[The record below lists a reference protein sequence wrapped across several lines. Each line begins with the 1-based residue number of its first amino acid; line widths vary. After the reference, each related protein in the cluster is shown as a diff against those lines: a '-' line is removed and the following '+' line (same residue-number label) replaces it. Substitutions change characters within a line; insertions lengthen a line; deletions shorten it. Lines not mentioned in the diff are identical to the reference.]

1 MIKAPLFVMVG
12 KKRFP
17 INLNHFRNA
26 YFHAI
31 NRSKILYKEQIQNQL
46 KGLVLNPPLTITYT
60 YYPPDKRLSDL
71 GNVLTIQSK
80 YFEDALVEL
89 GYLEDDN
96 YTIINQIIYRVGTLD
111 KVDPRVEIE
120 IRSSNDL

>member
-1 MIKAPLFVMVG
+1 MVG

-31 NRSKILYKEQIQNQL
+31 NRSKILYKEQIQSQL
-46 KGLVLNPPLTITYT
+46 EGLVLVPPLTITYT
-60 YYPPDKRLSDL
+60 YYPPDKRLADL

-96 YTIINQIIYRVGTLD
+96 YTFINRSIYKFGSMDRE
-111 KVDPRVEIE
+111 DPRVEIE
-120 IRSSNDL
+120 IRSTE

>member
-1 MIKAPLFVMVG
+1 VIKAPLFVMVG

-31 NRSKILYKEQIQNQL
+31 NKSKILYKEQIQSQL
-46 KGLVLNPPLTITYT
+46 KGLVLFPPLTITYT
-60 YYPPDKRLSDL
+60 YYPPDKRLADL

-96 YTIINQIIYRVGTLD
+96 YTFINRSIYKFGSMDRA
-111 KVDPRVEIE
+111 DPRVEIE
-120 IRSSNDL
+120 IRSTE

>member
-1 MIKAPLFVMVG
+1 MVG
-12 KKRFP
+12 KKRCP
-17 INLNHFRNA
+17 INLNWYRNA
-26 YFHAI
+26 YFHSI
-31 NRSKILYKEQIQNQL
+31 NKSKILYKEQIQSQL
-46 KGLVLNPPLTITYT
+46 EGLVLNPPVTITYT

-96 YTIINQIIYRVGTLD
+96 HNIINQIIYRVGTLD

-120 IRSSNDL
+120 IRSST

>member
-1 MIKAPLFVMVG
+1 VIKAPLFVMVG

-31 NRSKILYKEQIQNQL
+31 NKSKILYKEQIQSQL
-46 KGLVLNPPLTITYT
+46 VGLSLVPPLTITYT

-96 YTIINQIIYRVGTLD
+96 YTFINQSIYKFGSMDRT
-111 KVDPRVEIE
+111 DPRVEID
-120 IRSSNDL
+120 IRSTE

>member
-1 MIKAPLFVMVG
+1 MVG

-26 YFHAI
+26 YFHSI
-31 NRSKILYKEQIQNQL
+31 NKSKILYKEQIQSQL
-46 KGLVLNPPLTITYT
+46 VELKLIPPLTITYT
-60 YYPPDKRLSDL
+60 YFPPDKRLSDL

-96 YTIINQIIYRVGTLD
+96 YTFIDQIIYKFGSIDR
-111 KVDPRVEIE
+111 VDPRVEID
-120 IRSSNDL
+120 IRSSI

>member
-31 NRSKILYKEQIQNQL
+31 NRSKILYKEQIQSQL
-46 KGLVLNPPLTITYT
+46 EGLVLVPPLTITYT
-60 YYPPDKRLSDL
+60 YYPPDKRLADL

-96 YTIINQIIYRVGTLD
+96 YTFINRSIYKFGSMDRE
-111 KVDPRVEIE
+111 DPRVEIE
-120 IRSSNDL
+120 IRSTE

>member
-1 MIKAPLFVMVG
+1 MVG

-26 YFHAI
+26 YFHSI
-31 NRSKILYKEQIQNQL
+31 NKSKILYKEQIQSQL
-46 KGLVLNPPLTITYT
+46 EGLVLNPPLTITYT
-60 YYPPDKRLSDL
+60 YFPPDKRLSDL

-96 YTIINQIIYRVGTLD
+96 YTFIDQIIYKFGSIDR
-111 KVDPRVEIE
+111 VDPRVEIS
-120 IRSSNDL
+120 IRSST

>member
-1 MIKAPLFVMVG
+1 MIRAPLFVMVG

-31 NRSKILYKEQIQNQL
+31 NRSKILYKEQIQSQL
-46 KGLVLNPPLTITYT
+46 VGLVLSPPVTITYT

-96 YTIINQIIYRVGTLD
+96 HNIINQIIYRVGTLD

-120 IRSSNDL
+120 IRSTI

>member
-1 MIKAPLFVMVG
+1 MVG

-26 YFHAI
+26 YFHSI
-31 NRSKILYKEQIQNQL
+31 NKSKILYKEQIKDQL
-46 KGLVLNPPLTITYT
+46 NGLQLIPPVTITYV

-80 YFEDALVEL
+80 YFEDSLVEL
-89 GYLEDDN
+89 GYLNDDN
-96 YTIINQIIYRVGTLD
+96 YTFINQIIYRFGSID
-111 KVDPRVEIE
+111 KLDPRVEIE
-120 IRSSNDL
+120 LRST

>member
-1 MIKAPLFVMVG
+1 MVG

-26 YFHAI
+26 YFHSI
-31 NRSKILYKEQIQNQL
+31 NKSKILYKEQIQSQL
-46 KGLVLNPPLTITYT
+46 VGLKLIPPLTITYT
-60 YYPPDKRLSDL
+60 YFAPDKRLSDL

-96 YTIINQIIYRVGTLD
+96 YTFIDQIVYKFGSIDR
-111 KVDPRVEIE
+111 VDPRVEID
-120 IRSSNDL
+120 IRSSNVI

>member
-1 MIKAPLFVMVG
+1 MVG

-26 YFHAI
+26 YFHSI
-31 NRSKILYKEQIQNQL
+31 NKSKILYKEIIQSQL
-46 KGLVLNPPLTITYT
+46 GGLVFNPPLTITYT
-60 YYPPDKRLSDL
+60 YYPPDKRLADL
-71 GNVLTIQSK
+71 GNVLTIHSK

-96 YTIINQIIYRVGTLD
+96 YTFINQIIYKFGSLD
-111 KVDPRVEIE
+111 RTDPRVEID
-120 IRSSNDL
+120 IRSNV